1 VASVSGLRKRARIA
15 TRAFSLGALTAISL
29 PLYVARS
36 ALASREHA
44 RTLRNR
50 WVSAWASQLL
60 RVFNI
65 DIGLHGTIPAE
76 AALQGK
82 GMLVVSNHRSA
93 IDIGILLS
101 TFGGVMVSRADL
113 STWPLIGPAARKTG
127 TLFVDRSSSRSGA
140 STIRE
145 IRKALESGDTVN
157 VFPEGTT
164 FAGDEV
170 RPLHAGAFLA
180 AMTLDVWILPVG
192 IAYEEGSGAAY
203 VNTSFTDHLKNVAET
218 ETIRA
223 RVSIGTP
230 IRARDY
236 AEAQKKSREI
246 AEDLQ
251 TQIQALVNQAR
262 AEFAKRTD

>member
-1 VASVSGLRKRARIA
+1 
-15 TRAFSLGALTAISL
+15 
-29 PLYVARS
+29 
-36 ALASREHA
+36 
-44 RTLRNR
+44 
-50 WVSAWASQLL
+50 
-60 RVFNI
+60 
-65 DIGLHGTIPAE
+65 
-76 AALQGK
+76 
-82 GMLVVSNHRSA
+82 MLVVSNHRSA

-145 IRKALESGDTVN
+145 IRKALASGDTVN

-180 AMTLDVWILPVG
+180 AMTLDIWILPVG

-203 VNTSFTDHLKNVAET
+203 VGTTFTQHLKNVAET
-218 ETIRA
+218 ESIRA
-223 RVSIGTP
+223 QISIGSP

-236 AEAQKKSREI
+236 ANAQMKSPAI
-246 AEDLQ
+246 AEDLRAK
-251 TQIQALVNQAR
+251 IQALVHEAR
-262 AEFAKRTD
+262 ACF